1 MAKANRKFMHIPKEY
16 LEEKNYTGSR
26 LVEITDPEILKLKQ
40 AIKDIQEKEANP
52 ILNEAEPLLKVIDPA
67 NTKIGELINKI
78 KEITTKIRPLTLE
91 FNEVSKNFPEDIT
104 EFPPELQVIK
114 DKIDPLMNEV
124 KALEEQ
130 VKEVKKSKEN
140 EQKQYNEA
148 IKKVE
153 KLDARASLI
162 KEKMQVLVNKFI
174 NPQLSEF
181 EKALHL
187 LEKDEKVFVEI
198 IDEIE
203 EKIKTIRQLKAKK

>member
-1 MAKANRKFMHIPKEY
+1 MQIPKEY
-16 LEEKNYTGSR
+16 LEEKNYEGSR
-26 LVEITDPEILKLKQ
+26 LVEIIDPEILKLKQ

-78 KEITTKIRPLTLE
+78 KEISTKIRPLTIE
-91 FNEVSKNFPEDIT
+91 FNEASKNFPEDIT
-104 EFPPELQVIK
+104 EFPPELQAIK
-114 DKIDPLMNEV
+114 DKIDPLLSEV
-124 KALEEQ
+124 KELESQ
-130 VKEVKKSKEN
+130 VKEVKKGKEN
-140 EQKQYNEA
+140 EQNLYNEA

-162 KEKMQVLVNKFI
+162 KEKMQVLVNKLI
-174 NPQLSEF
+174 VPQLGEF

-187 LEKDEKVFVEI
+187 IEKDGKVFVEI

-203 EKIKTIRQLKAKK
+203 EKVKAIRSLASKK